1 MRKSIRPWFRIATRT
16 LGALALL
23 VVGGVHYQQ
32 YRYDFY
38 SAIPT
43 VGPLFLANFVAAT
56 ALGLFLLSPLR
67 ASGRV
72 GTTLDGVAALAG
84 VGVAAGAFV
93 GLLVSEHT
101 PLFGF
106 TEHGYRFAIVLALVS
121 EAVVMA
127 MLGLFLCGELRQER
141 FAAPSRPL
149 GRPTRSDPPGPIAP
163 KSEAVT
169 DDRRA

>member
-1 MRKSIRPWFRIATRT
+1 MAKPSPHLFLTATRT

-43 VGPLFLANFVAAT
+43 IGPLFLLNAIAAT
-56 ALGLFLLSPLR
+56 ALGLFLLSPFR
-67 ASGRV
+67 VHGRM
-72 GTTLDGVAALAG
+72 GTMLDRLAALAG

-101 PLFGF
+101 PLLGF
-106 TEHGYRFAIVLALVS
+106 REHGYRFAIVLALAS
-121 EAVVMA
+121 EAAVAVMLA
-127 MLGLFLCGELRQER
+127 LFLIGGLTRARQ
-141 FAAPSRPL
+141 PSPPPRGARSGDGL
-149 GRPTRSDPPGPIAP
+149 GPSPQSAWGPGQ
-163 KSEAVT
+163 KS
-169 DDRRA
+169 